1 MLLSPDPSN
10 GEAALLSIP
19 QVAQRLG
26 ICRAQ
31 VYRLINK
38 PTDDRLPVV
47 HIGRSVRI
55 SSRTLEE
62 WIRTHEQ

>member
-1 MLLSPDPSN
+1 MMQSSDVMQTENLLT
-10 GEAALLSIP
+10 IP
-19 QVAQRLG
+19 QVSQRLG

-31 VYRLINK
+31 VYRLINASA
-38 PTDDRLPVV
+38 DDRLPAV

-62 WIRTHEQ
+62 WIRAREQ

>member
-1 MLLSPDPSN
+1 MTPSPALASEDV
-10 GEAALLSIP
+10 LLSIP

-31 VYRLINK
+31 VYRLINASA
-38 PTDDRLPVV
+38 DDRLPAV

-62 WIRTHEQ
+62 WIRAREQ

>member
-1 MLLSPDPSN
+1 MTPSPDPSS
-10 GEAALLSIP
+10 GEALLSIP

-31 VYRLINK
+31 VYRLINASAG
-38 PTDDRLPVV
+38 DRLPAV

-55 SSRTLEE
+55 SCRTLEE
-62 WIRTHEQ
+62 WIRAHEQ

>member
-1 MLLSPDPSN
+1 MMQSSDAVQGENLLT
-10 GEAALLSIP
+10 IP

-31 VYRLINK
+31 VYRLIHTSN
-38 PTDDRLPVV
+38 DDRLPVV

-55 SSRTLEE
+55 SCRTLEE
-62 WIRTHEQ
+62 WIRAHEQ